1 MIPIFLPGDIYS
13 RLQKRKSRLRN
24 LRSYLSYLE
33 TLKTEDVKNV
43 SDLWYNMASAEPDEI
58 FNLSDEDQSTARQM
72 IGKIEDDV
80 VKMLNDTGP
89 VWNRLEI
96 VLDNH
101 GWTNDSGLSDETQ
114 WIYSNWFFLYKD
126 AETDESIGVWI
137 DIVLYTKELI

>member
-96 VLDNH
+96 VL
-101 GWTNDSGLSDETQ
+101 
-114 WIYSNWFFLYKD
+114 
-126 AETDESIGVWI
+126 
-137 DIVLYTKELI
+137 